1 LPSPTTGRPQ
11 EERFV
16 TGRARA
22 PRSAALI
29 ALVCVAATTALSG
42 CGGSDD
48 DPDEGTNGVGKL
60 SATKIERKAKS
71 AAERAKA
78 VRVSGNVVSK
88 GKTFRLKMRLNN
100 SGGMGEVSAEGGS
113 TFQLLRSG
121 EDLYLKAGTDF
132 WASQEGG
139 KQPGKS
145 DIAAA
150 GKLKGKYVKVPERDP
165 AYKQLS
171 VFTDKAVLLEG
182 LLTMEG
188 KRETGERSTV
198 SGTPTIRV
206 TAGKGSGGTM
216 DVSLEGTPY
225 PLRLHRAG
233 GAGKVR
239 LSDWN
244 DSFPLHAPKK
254 EETVDYGKKISPEQA
269 KGN

>member
-1 LPSPTTGRPQ
+1 M
-11 EERFV
+11 

-22 PRSAALI
+22 PRSAALL
-29 ALVCVAATTALSG
+29 ALFCVGASTALSG
-42 CGGSDD
+42 CGGGGE

-60 SATKIERKAKS
+60 SATKIERKAKT

-88 GKTFRLKMRLNN
+88 GQTYRLKMRLTSN
-100 SGGMGEVSAEGGS
+100 GGVGEVSAEGGS
-113 TFQLLRSG
+113 TFQLLRTG
-121 EDLYLKAGTDF
+121 RDLFLKAGTGF
-132 WASQEGG
+132 WARQEGG
-139 KQPGKS
+139 KKPGKS

-165 AYKQLS
+165 AYKQLT
-171 VFTDKAVLLEG
+171 VFTEMSTLLDG

-198 SGTPTIRV
+198 AGTRTIRV
-206 TAGKGSGGTM
+206 TAGKGRGGTV

-225 PLRLHRAG
+225 PLRLRRAG
-233 GAGKVR
+233 GAGTVQ

-244 DSFPLHAPKK
+244 DGFALHAPKK
-254 EETVDYGKKISPEQA
+254 ADTVDYGKKISPEQH
-269 KGN
+269 GG